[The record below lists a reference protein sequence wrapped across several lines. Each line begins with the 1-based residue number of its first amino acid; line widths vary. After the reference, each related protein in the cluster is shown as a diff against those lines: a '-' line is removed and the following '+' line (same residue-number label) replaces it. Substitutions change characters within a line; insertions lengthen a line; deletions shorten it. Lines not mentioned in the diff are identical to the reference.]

1 MKILMLSIDKGLLGQ
16 GQLGDVCERHKKYS
30 EFCDKLDIIVFNKL
44 SFPRKRESSVSVK
57 LSEKVTSYPTNSK
70 SKLFY
75 YFDVLKLGKKLFQK
89 NYYDLIVCQDP
100 FLTGLIGLK
109 LKNKFGSKLLIH
121 FHGDFKFPF
130 WNVVK
135 NADGVRVMSQGQ
147 KEKLVK
153 KGMPA
158 DKIYVI
164 PTPVDL
170 EKFDTQC
177 HPERSNVVSSLPTGD
192 TMYFRS
198 SQPPLQRG
206 RETGAN
212 KNVCHPDAS
221 QDPEKKENKNFWIP
235 ASAGMTDNKII
246 LFVGRLEKVK
256 KLHWFLKIF
265 KTLITNHQS
274 PITLKIIGK
283 GSQENKLKYLV
294 KKLDLADKVK
304 FVGQLLQN
312 EIINYYYNSDI
323 IVLPSISES
332 FGKVLVEA
340 NACGKPV
347 VATATTG
354 AKEII
359 QDGINGFL
367 VPIGDAE
374 KMSDKIL
381 DLLNNPK
388 IAAQMGEN
396 GRKLVM
402 EKFDGNRQ
410 LQKIKEMWQEIVN
423 L

>member
-1 MKILMLSIDKGLLGQ
+1 MWH
-16 GQLGDVCERHKKYS
+16 CA
-30 EFCDKLDIIVFNKL
+30 II
-44 SFPRKRESSVSVK
+44 RKRI
-57 LSEKVTSYPTNSK
+57 TAYFAK
-70 SKLFY
+70 SK
-75 YFDVLKLGKKLFQK
+75 K
-89 NYYDLIVCQDP
+89 
-100 FLTGLIGLK
+100 
-109 LKNKFGSKLLIH
+109 S
-121 FHGDFKFPF
+121 
-130 WNVVK
+130 
-135 NADGVRVMSQGQ
+135 
-147 KEKLVK
+147 
-153 KGMPA
+153 
-158 DKIYVI
+158 
-164 PTPVDL
+164 
-170 EKFDTQC
+170 
-177 HPERSNVVSSLPTGD
+177 SSLA
-192 TMYFRS
+192 
-198 SQPPLQRG
+198 Q
-206 RETGAN
+206 
-212 KNVCHPDAS
+212 
-221 QDPEKKENKNFWIP
+221 
-235 ASAGMTDNKII
+235 II

-256 KLHWFLKIF
+256 KLDWFLKIF

-381 DLLNNPK
+381 ELLNNPK

>member
-16 GQLGDVCERHKKYS
+16 GQLGDVVERHKKYS

-75 YFDVLKLGKKLFQK
+75 YFDVLKFGKKLFQK

-121 FHGDFKFPF
+121 FHGDFKFPL
-130 WNVVK
+130 WRVVK

-164 PTPVDL
+164 STPVDL

-177 HPERSNVVSSLPTGD
+177 HPERRSDEHRTEAEGSL
-192 TMYFRS
+192 
-198 SQPPLQRG
+198 
-206 RETGAN
+206 EI
-212 KNVCHPDAS
+212 KN
-221 QDPEKKENKNFWIP
+221 QITK
-235 ASAGMTDNKII
+235 TI

-256 KLHWFLKIF
+256 KLDWFLKIF
-265 KTLITNHQS
+265 KNLITNCQS
-274 PITLKIIGK
+274 LITLKIIGK
-283 GSQENKLKYLV
+283 GSQESKLKLLA
-294 KKLDLADKVK
+294 KKLGLADKVE
-304 FVGQLLQN
+304 FLGQLPQDK
-312 EIINYYYNSDI
+312 IIGHYYNSDI

-381 DLLNNPK
+381 ELLNNPK